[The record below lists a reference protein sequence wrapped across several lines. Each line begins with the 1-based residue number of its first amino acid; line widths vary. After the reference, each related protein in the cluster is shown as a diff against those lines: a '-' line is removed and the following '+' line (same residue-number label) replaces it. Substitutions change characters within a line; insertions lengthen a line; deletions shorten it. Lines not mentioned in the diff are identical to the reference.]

1 MSFGTGKVW
10 MNGTLV
16 DWADAKIHV
25 ASHVVHYGTGVFEG
39 ARCYGG
45 GPRQFSLATHF
56 SLSSSQRTA
65 RRRRGADGAGDA
77 GP

>member
-39 ARCYGG
+39 ARCYQTEVSLIGG
-45 GPRQFSLATHF
+45 STCAP
-56 SLSSSQRTA
+56 A
-65 RRRRGADGAGDA
+65 R
-77 GP
+77 